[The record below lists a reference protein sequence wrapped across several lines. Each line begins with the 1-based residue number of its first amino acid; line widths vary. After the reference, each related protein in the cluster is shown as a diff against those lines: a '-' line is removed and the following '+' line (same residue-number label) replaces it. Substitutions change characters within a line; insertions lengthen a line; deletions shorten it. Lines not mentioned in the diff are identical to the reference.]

1 MEVSITHLED
11 FSRDA
16 VNFKD
21 LVFSWLLVLPHPSNM
36 VRGGENLPQIRIS
49 KIELQTHISSRVLT
63 K

>member
-1 MEVSITHLED
+1 MEVSTTHLED

-21 LVFSWLLVLPHPSNM
+21 LVFSWFLVLPHSISM
-36 VRGGENLPQIRIS
+36 VRGGKNLPQIRIS
-49 KIELQTHISSRVLT
+49 KIELQTHVSTRVLA